1 MLLSKLT
8 ICLRLQPG
16 SLWNKTN
23 VLWEIN
29 HSIVGNQSFK
39 TGFHLAMSKKKLDKR
54 GWRWKGDVGESYQ
67 VESVVAFQS
76 AVHLVLPHRKR
87 VGKSHQSV
95 TWFQLSAKHASRLF
109 CWIAAHTPQK
119 ILILLAENPQIVLFY
134 TLSKMEVWS
143 SEFWP
148 DEDKW
153 VQRKK
158 LYKRGKIRRN

>member
-54 GWRWKGDVGESYQ
+54 GWRWKGDVGE
-67 VESVVAFQS
+67 
-76 AVHLVLPHRKR
+76 R
-87 VGKSHQSV
+87 VTRLKVSSLSRVQY
-95 TWFQLSAKHASRLF
+95 TWFSHTGKELEKVIKVWLDSSWVPNMLVVFSAGLRHTLHKKYWYFWQKTLKLF
-109 CWIAAHTPQK
+109 CFTLCQK
-119 ILILLAENPQIVLFY
+119 WRYDHPNFGPMRTNE
-134 TLSKMEVWS
+134 
-143 SEFWP
+143 
-148 DEDKW
+148 
-153 VQRKK
+153 
-158 LYKRGKIRRN
+158 YKEKI